1 VVTLWYRAPELLL
14 QAKEYSCPIDLW
26 SIGCIFSEFVTMKP
40 LFPGNSEID
49 QLNMIFEH
57 LGTPSEKIWKG
68 YSELPMVKR
77 VNFPKHPYNNLHE
90 KLGKPAR
97 LSSLGFDLM
106 NRFLT
111 YCPEKRIT
119 AETALK
125 HDFFKESPLPIEPSM
140 FPTWPA
146 KSEQGAPGT
155 IRKAKS
161 PKPPSGGEL
170 FSKQCEADEDEEN
183 ILDSTGFHMSHSKKQ
198 GQGFSLKF

>member
-1 VVTLWYRAPELLL
+1 
-14 QAKEYSCPIDLW
+14 
-26 SIGCIFSEFVTMKP
+26 MKP
-40 LFPGNSEID
+40 LFPGKSEID
-49 QLNMIFEH
+49 QLNIIFEN

-77 VNFPKHPYNNLHE
+77 INFAKHPYNNLQE

-125 HDFFKESPLPIEPSM
+125 HEFFKESPLPIDPSM

-146 KSEQGAPGT
+146 KSEQGAGSNT
-155 IRKAKS
+155 RKAKS

-170 FSKQCEADEDEEN
+170 FSQQCAGDEDEKKVMN
-183 ILDSTGFHMSHSKKQ
+183 SVGFHMGQSKK